1 MKRVYDVRHEI
12 SLNPRHD
19 FVDTSINYHL
29 HLMDAEEVLNS
40 CYRVYFN
47 TFEEFYNAVNDGA
60 VRGATAYLDIFK
72 KPKVCV
78 YLKFDRVIISKR
90 NFNEICL
97 WSHAEEAEHL
107 SIKTLAHNMRADE
120 FIELLRERNADFFIT
135 GA

>member
-1 MKRVYDVRHEI
+1 MKKVYDLRHKI
-12 SLNPRHD
+12 SLSPRHD
-19 FVDTSINYHL
+19 FVDTSINYNL
-29 HLMDAEEVLNS
+29 HLMDDKECLDS
-40 CYRVYFN
+40 HYRVYFN

-90 NFNEICL
+90 NFKEVCL
-97 WSHAEEAEHL
+97 WSHVEDAEHL

-120 FIELLRERNADFFIT
+120 FLELLKERNVNYFVT